1 MPAILV
7 GPPQRNEQMWQAL
20 KTHILRERQRKKQ
33 GVYTVERFIPV
44 FLLQLEYSIM
54 DIYVNFS
61 FALTFPIQ
69 KVLVYLDPVSSKK
82 LVRKD
87 YPGISVTS
95 YIVC

>member
-33 GVYTVERFIPV
+33 GVYTVERPV
-44 FLLQLEYSIM
+44 SLLQLEYSVM

-69 KVLVYLDPVSSKK
+69 KVLVYLDRVSSKK
-82 LVRKD
+82 LVHKD